1 MTRLRQ
7 SMAPVTLS
15 ILWIAGALITS
26 AAFAQQ
32 SFPSRPVK
40 LVVPFAPGGA
50 TDLVGRLIAAK
61 LTDSFKQQVVVENR
75 GGGGS
80 TVGTE
85 VVARSA
91 PDGYTLVMAANTSM
105 STAPL
110 LYPKLTY
117 KPLEDFAHVAR
128 IGTFPNGFV
137 VRADHPAKSL
147 AELLAMSKTKAGGVS
162 YGSAGQ
168 GSAGHLTG
176 ELLKSM
182 SGADLVHVPYKGTGP
197 ATTDL
202 LGGTIEAMFDG
213 MPTATQNVRAGKVR
227 LLAVSGAERLPT
239 FPDVPTMNEVVPG
252 AIGVAWFGLSAPAQT
267 PPTVVKLLEDE
278 VMRAVRAP
286 DVQARLADIGM
297 TPAPLGSA
305 DFVAYIAAET
315 RKWAPVVAS
324 AKVKIE

>member
-1 MTRLRQ
+1 MLRR
-7 SMAPVTLS
+7 MGLFVLLAALPL
-15 ILWIAGALITS
+15 LGIAQAGYPT
-26 AAFAQQ
+26 
-32 SFPSRPVK
+32 RPVK

-50 TDLVGRLIAAK
+50 TDLVGRLLAQK
-61 LTDSFKQQVVVENR
+61 LTESLKQQVVVENR

-85 VVARSA
+85 LVAKSA

-110 LYPKLTY
+110 LYPKLAY
-117 KPLEDFAHVAR
+117 RPLEDFAHVAR

-137 VRADHPAKSL
+137 VRADHPARSL
-147 AELLAMSKTKAGGVS
+147 AELLAMSKSKPGGVS

-182 SGADLVHVPYKGTGP
+182 SGANLEHVPYKGTGP

-202 LGGTIEAMFDG
+202 LGGAIEAMFDG

-227 LLAVSGAERLPT
+227 LLAVSGSDRLAT

-252 AIGVAWFGLSAPAQT
+252 AIGVAWFGVSAPAQT
-267 PPTVVKLLEDE
+267 PTSIVKLLEQE
-278 VMRAVRAP
+278 VIRAVRSD
-286 DVQARLADIGM
+286 DVRAKLSDIGM
-297 TPAPLGSA
+297 TPGPLSSA
-305 DFVAYIAAET
+305 EYAAYIAAET
-315 RKWAPVVAS
+315 KKWAPVVAS
-324 AKVKIE
+324 AKVRIE

>member
-1 MTRLRQ
+1 MLRRMGLFVLLAALPLLGIAQ
-7 SMAPVTLS
+7 SGYPT
-15 ILWIAGALITS
+15 
-26 AAFAQQ
+26 
-32 SFPSRPVK
+32 RPVK

-50 TDLVGRLIAAK
+50 TDLVGRLLAQK
-61 LTDSFKQQVVVENR
+61 LTESLKQQVVVENR

-85 VVARSA
+85 LVAKSA

-110 LYPKLTY
+110 LYPKLAY
-117 KPLEDFAHVAR
+117 RPLEDFAHVAR

-137 VRADHPAKSL
+137 VRADHPARSL
-147 AELLAMSKTKAGGVS
+147 AELLAMSKSKPGGVS

-182 SGADLVHVPYKGTGP
+182 SGANLEHVPYKGTGP

-202 LGGTIEAMFDG
+202 LGGAIEAMFDG

-227 LLAVSGAERLPT
+227 LLAVSGSDRLAT

-252 AIGVAWFGLSAPAQT
+252 AIGVAWFGVSAPAQT
-267 PPTVVKLLEDE
+267 PTSIVKLLEQE
-278 VMRAVRAP
+278 VIRAVRSD
-286 DVQARLADIGM
+286 DVRAKLSDIGM
-297 TPAPLGSA
+297 TPGPLSSA
-305 DFVAYIAAET
+305 EYAAYIAAET
-315 RKWAPVVAS
+315 KKWAPVVAS
-324 AKVKIE
+324 AKVRIE